1 MADKEVNIALRTTAD
16 TSGVHKIEG
25 GMKILESAASKTSS
39 SVVLSARQIDEA
51 WRKYLDSTKNHAT
64 KDMAQISTV
73 AQKEAKNVK
82 GMFRSLWENLGKG
95 AIWGIG
101 EKLVGG
107 ISGAVSK
114 AFGGT
119 IDAIKS
125 SFKFETQTTQF
136 KTLVG
141 SIDEARRHMQ
151 DLKELGDTP
160 PFGLDEF
167 AEASRALM
175 RMTDGVLGYKKSL
188 EMIGDVA
195 AATGYSMSE
204 LGQAVGRM
212 YAFIRDGQ
220 PLSRAVQQLRNMGVI
235 TPEVAQ
241 KLQDLQ
247 TAGKSNAE
255 IWTEVEKQL
264 LRYKGAMAETEKTG
278 DGLVGAI
285 QSRWDDIVRAF
296 GKALTED
303 AKDGLTAVHDA
314 AKELEE
320 SGSVEVWAKRALEVF
335 ETVKNAA
342 AAVGKA
348 LGWIW
353 EGSGLS
359 DVWAVGKGMIQS
371 VGASVTRAAAG
382 IANGE
387 GVLDALSAAN
397 SEGGNAFAKAA
408 AKGHWLGKMADKG
421 WLGSGMKWAADD
433 NKAEAEHKVRQE
445 EEIRERVRKEKEAE
459 KAEKARREAE
469 EEQRIKE
476 SLAAAQKAQEEEA
489 ARKAAEK
496 AAEAA
501 KQAEIKAAQ
510 EAARERERL
519 DREAHQKRMDML
531 KEEIAAS
538 ESRAG
543 GWRNVAASAQSEFD
557 RAFAMYRDPAQ
568 AASAIAEEQ
577 DYRNDLKQLH
587 KDANRYGGK
596 WRIDELSRLMAAGDS
611 QGVSD
616 TLEGWRRLKGFTPQ
630 VEAMVRASAAE
641 RTKTTAEDELR
652 KIEHNTASL
661 AAKVEE
667 LLAMKG

>member
-1 MADKEVNIALRTTAD
+1 MAKEIDIKLKTTAD
-16 TSGVHKIEG
+16 PSGVHKIEES
-25 GMKILESAASKTSS
+25 MKGLSSVVAKTSS
-39 SVVLSARQIDEA
+39 NVILSARQIDEA

-73 AQKEAKNVK
+73 AQKEAKKVK
-82 GMFRSLWENLGKG
+82 GTFRALWENLGKG

-107 ISGAVSK
+107 ISGAVRK

-160 PFGLDEF
+160 PFSLDEF

-255 IWTEVEKQL
+255 IWAEVEKQL

-285 QSRWDDIVRAF
+285 QSRWDNIVRAF

-320 SGSVEVWAKRALEVF
+320 SGSIEVWAKRVLDAF
-335 ETVKNAA
+335 DTVKTGASA
-342 AAVGKA
+342 VAEALGFVWDKFGFSDLTAVGD
-348 LGWIW
+348 
-353 EGSGLS
+353 GLI
-359 DVWAVGKGMIQS
+359 KS
-371 VGASVTRAAAG
+371 VGAFVTRAASG

-433 NKAEAEHKVRQE
+433 NKSDAEHKVRQE
-445 EEIRERVRKEKEAE
+445 EKVRERVRKE

-496 AAEAA
+496 AAEDK

-519 DREAHQKRMDML
+519 EREAHKQRMDNL
-531 KEEIAAS
+531 RELIAA
-538 ESRAG
+538 ETSRG
-543 GWRNVAASAQSEFD
+543 GALRSVSASAQSEFD
-557 RAFAMYRDPAQ
+557 RAFAMYRDPSFAAAQ
-568 AASAIAEEQ
+568 IGEEK
-577 DYRNDLKQLH
+577 DYQNDLARLH
-587 KDANRYGGK
+587 KDAAGFGGK

-611 QGVSD
+611 QGITD
-616 TLEGWRRLKGFTPQ
+616 TLTAWRRNRNFTPQ
-630 VEAMVRASAAE
+630 IEAMVRASAAE
-641 RTKTTAEDELR
+641 KTKTTAEDELR
-652 KIEHNTASL
+652 KIEHNTANL
-661 AAKVEE
+661 AAKLQE
-667 LLAMKG
+667 LLTMKG